1 MAEIVIIGAGLT
13 GLSAAYHLEKLG
25 FTDYKLFEKE
35 SEVGGLCRSVYQDGF
50 TFDYTGHLLHI
61 NDDYFKKFID
71 TVVGF
76 ENFNTISRRSFIYSQ
91 GIYTHF
97 PFQVNLFGLPPAT
110 IAECI
115 EGFITRPQTKKVP
128 KDFKRW
134 VLANFGKGIA
144 EHFFYPYQE
153 KIFSYPL
160 EKLSSSWTGR
170 FVPKTSLTEMLTGAL
185 QPPQEQ
191 HIGYNAQFFYPKKDG
206 IFFWVK
212 KLYEQLKQPVY
223 LQKTVTK
230 INIKEK
236 KVIFTDGS
244 CQHYTTLINTMPL
257 NTFLTLIKD
266 SSSSNFSRS
275 AKKLLCNSVVNF
287 NLGIKRE
294 NLSDK
299 HWIYYPEKKFPFY
312 RIGFSH
318 NFAESMAPQGHSS
331 LYGEFSYLQKPHDE
345 VWQIL
350 QTALNQTKKILKID
364 DSEIATEKIIT
375 INHAY
380 VIFDAWRD
388 KNLPLIHQRLTEYNI
403 HSIGRY
409 GRWKYSSMQE
419 ALLEGKEI
427 AEKLT
432 FKKFLL
438 HK

>member
-1 MAEIVIIGAGLT
+1 MAEIVIIGAGLA
-13 GLSAAYHLEKLG
+13 GLSGAYHLEKLG

-35 SEVGGLCRSVYQDGF
+35 PEVGGLCRSVYQDGF

-61 NDDYFKKFID
+61 NDDYFKKFIE

-76 ENFNTISRRSFIYSQ
+76 ENFNTINRRSFIYSQ
-91 GIYTHF
+91 DTYTHF
-97 PFQVNLFGLPPAT
+97 PFQVNLFGLPPST

-115 EGFITRPQTKKVP
+115 EGFITRPQKKKIP
-128 KDFKRW
+128 KNFKSW

-153 KIFSYPL
+153 KIFSYPV

-170 FVPKTSLTEMLTGAL
+170 FVPQTSLTEMLAGAL
-185 QPPQEQ
+185 RPPQEQ
-191 HIGYNAQFFYPKKDG
+191 QIGYNAHFFYPKKDG
-206 IFFWVK
+206 IFFWIK
-212 KLYEQLKQPVY
+212 KLHAQLKQPVY
-223 LQKTVTK
+223 MQKTVTK
-230 INIKEK
+230 IDIQEK
-236 KVIFTDGS
+236 KVIFADGS
-244 CQHYTTLINTMPL
+244 CEQYTTLVNTMPL
-257 NTFLTLIKD
+257 NVFLALIKD
-266 SSSSNFSRS
+266 SSSSNLSRHS
-275 AKKLLCNSVVNF
+275 KKLLCNSVVNF

-318 NFAESMAPQGHSS
+318 NFAKSMAPQGHSS
-331 LYGEFSYLQKPHDE
+331 LYGEFSYLQKSQDE
-345 VWQIL
+345 VSQIL
-350 QTALNQTKKILKID
+350 KAALNQTKKILKID

-388 KNLPLIHQRLTEYNI
+388 KNLPLIQKNLEENDIY
-403 HSIGRY
+403 SIGRY
-409 GRWKYSSMQE
+409 GGWKYSSMQE
-419 ALLEGKEI
+419 GLLEGKEI

-432 FKKFLL
+432 F
-438 HK
+438 